1 MKLDKENSEPKY
13 ATTGR
18 WVFILLLSGV
28 LYFIMDARFLI
39 SGYFPF
45 KTYGFAALAIIY
57 LAISLLLVAWKPAED
72 SFFNRIDKWAKA
84 LLSTLCRIKRPARI
98 TISCAI
104 VLIMTTAGCFLRW
117 AHIARTPIKPNI
129 ADMLPLINNACN
141 TLASGANPYDKIY
154 LMPWKLPL
162 TFWPGLWMPYLIP
175 YGLGIDLRWIHIGCV
190 VGIASIFGLFIIRSF
205 ATSPLKQQSIL
216 LPSLAGL
223 SLFLFSNELI
233 SFAGIAHTPPQWF
246 WVSLLAASILMK
258 RPFLSAIFLGIVLA
272 SRQTA
277 VVYAPIMAIYWL
289 RTTCSLR
296 TAATFSIITI
306 CTYLLICGP
315 FLILDPYD
323 FIVAPVRHY
332 SWLGKWDFTRGYG
345 SFSAKTIGL
354 TFMLRKTHLEW
365 LLQASTILAIT
376 GPLILA
382 WRRLQSETDVLLY
395 LGLAGMAVALT
406 APIPWHY
413 EYFPSLLLISF
424 AAIAAAEE
432 EDNILLS
439 SSVRMG
445 RLSPFSQ
452 VKL

>member
-1 MKLDKENSEPKY
+1 MKLDKKIPGPRE
-13 ATTGR
+13 AATGR
-18 WVFILLLSGV
+18 WAFILLLSGV
-28 LYFIMDARFLI
+28 LYVIMDTRFRIAGL
-39 SGYFPF
+39 FPF
-45 KTYGFAALAIIY
+45 KTYGFATLAIIY
-57 LAISLLLVAWKPAED
+57 LMISLLLIVWKPAQD
-72 SFFNRIDKWAKA
+72 SFFSRMDTWAQA
-84 LLSTLCRIKRPARI
+84 LLSPLFTIRRPAMVAV
-98 TISCAI
+98 SCVI
-104 VLIMTTAGCFLRW
+104 VLIMTTAGCLLRW

-129 ADMLPLINNACN
+129 ADMLPLINSACD
-141 TLASGANPYDKIY
+141 TLVSGLNPYDKIY

-175 YGLGIDLRWIHIGCV
+175 HRLGIDLRWIHIGCV
-190 VGIASIFGLFIIRSF
+190 AGIASIFGVFIIRSRIP
-205 ATSPLKQQSIL
+205 SSLKKQSIL
-216 LPSLAGL
+216 LTASTGL
-223 SLFLFSNELI
+223 CLFLFSNELI

-296 TAATFSIITI
+296 KVATFSIMTI

-315 FLILDPYD
+315 FLILDPYA

-365 LLQASTILAIT
+365 LLQASTLLAIT

-432 EDNILLS
+432 EENILLPS
-439 SSVRMG
+439 SIRMG
-445 RLSPFSQ
+445 RLSPFHR
-452 VKL
+452 